1 MSVLLDTSVLVAAA
15 NPQDRNASRAVEIFK
30 EISAGGHG
38 APFLSDYVVDE
49 ALTLTWVRTKRSK
62 VVLQLAD
69 WLLAPEPRRRPGRL
83 VFVGDDA
90 FGVAAQLHRR
100 HHARLSFTDCTSLA
114 VMTELR
120 IDQIATFE
128 AGFDGLVGVLR

>member
-15 NPQDRNASRAVEIFK
+15 NPQDRNAGRAVEMLNV
-30 EISAGGHG
+30 ISSGEHG
-38 APFLSDYVVDE
+38 APFLTDYVVDE

-69 WLLAPEPRRRPGRL
+69 WLLAPETRHRPGRL
-83 VFVGDDA
+83 VFVGDEA
-90 FGVAAQLHRR
+90 FGEAARLHRR

-114 VMTELR
+114 VMTGLR
-120 IDQIATFE
+120 IEQIATFE
-128 AGFDGLVGVLR
+128 AGFDGLVSVLR

>member
-15 NPQDRNASRAVEIFK
+15 NPQDRNGDRAVEILR
-30 EISAGGHG
+30 EIASTEHG
-38 APFLSDYVVDE
+38 APFLTDYVVDE
-49 ALTLTWVRTKRSK
+49 ALTLAWVRTRRSK

-69 WLLAPEPRRRPGRL
+69 WLLASDPRRRPGQL
-83 VFVGDDA
+83 LFVAEDA
-90 FGVAAQLHRR
+90 FGEAARLHRR

-114 VMTELR
+114 VMTGYR